1 MKTSNKQFD
10 QLFKQKMQELHF
22 EASDTHISELLKQT
36 KQQHKLL
43 RNKTWGKLS
52 IILIIVNAVVF
63 FQLHIRYNAKPPRY
77 QAQNNFENLTSFT
90 LANQT
95 IFTNQIANLNTQLAK
110 SNKVQSSEI
119 TQLNDQNSIE
129 NEEKWQ
135 ILAKKSLHEK
145 AKLNAYYSKH
155 APAISGIF
163 LYEGEKLKE
172 EKASQTQTIV
182 CGQNKEKTKIIIARS
197 RVATFKA
204 DSLAKENA
212 QGVCRPTGFDDDV
225 VIQYN
230 VFDKRALFGRFQAEH
245 IHWGMVRT
253 TKIAKP
259 EKPVNESKKEGVQP
273 SVKNANKAAQPKSSK
288 KSKQTKTVTNHA
300 SPSTRPQVHNHGV
313 RQYVE
318 PEYEEYDYFLKNDS
332 LIFISEGVNFVVLM
346 QPDGTILSKAEI
358 EITEPYVYYLGEK
371 RAYFDQKTGKTY
383 ICVATLYHYNF
394 YELEPANGQTKFL
407 FQTEEVWKNPDFQ
420 IENGMLNYSYKNKI
434 FNKKL

>member
-1 MKTSNKQFD
+1 MG
-10 QLFKQKMQELHF
+10 
-22 EASDTHISELLKQT
+22 QT
-36 KQQHKLL
+36 QHHLDH
-43 RNKTWGKLS
+43 RECRG
-52 IILIIVNAVVF
+52 V

-95 IFTNQIANLNTQLAK
+95 VFTNQITNLNTQLVK
-110 SNKVQSSEI
+110 NNKVELGEI
-119 TQLNDQNSIE
+119 MILNDQNSIE
-129 NEEKWQ
+129 TEENWQ
-135 ILAKKSLHEK
+135 KLAKKSLHEK
-145 AKLNAYYSKH
+145 TKLNAYHSKH
-155 APAISGIF
+155 APAISGLF
-163 LYEGEKLKE
+163 LFEGEKLKE
-172 EKASQTQTIV
+172 EKASNTQTIV

-197 RVATFKA
+197 RVANFKA

-212 QGVCRPTGFDDDV
+212 QGVCRPTGFDDDA

-245 IHWGMVRT
+245 IHWGLVRT

-259 EKPVNESKKEGVQP
+259 EKPFKEEKQP
-273 SVKNANKAAQPKSSK
+273 SAKEVKVPKTPKAPEK
-288 KSKQTKTVTNHA
+288 TKAKTTYVA
-300 SPSTRPQVHNHGV
+300 PSTRPEVHNHGV
-313 RQYVE
+313 RQYNE

-383 ICVATLYHYNF
+383 ICVATLYHFNF
-394 YELEPANGQTKFL
+394 YELEPANGQTTFL

-420 IENGMLNYSYKNKI
+420 IENGVLNYSNKNKTYS
-434 FNKKL
+434 KKI

>member
-52 IILIIVNAVVF
+52 IILIIVNAAVF
-63 FQLHIRYNAKPPRY
+63 FQLRIRYNAKPPRY

-90 LANQT
+90 LANQAT
-95 IFTNQIANLNTQLAK
+95 FTDQIANLNTQLTN
-110 SNKVQSSEI
+110 STKVESEEI
-119 TQLNDQNSIE
+119 STVNNQNIIKTEE
-129 NEEKWQ
+129 NWQ
-135 ILAKKSLHEK
+135 KLAKKSLHEK
-145 AKLNAYYSKH
+145 TKLNAYHSKH
-155 APAISGIF
+155 APVISGLF
-163 LYEGEKLKE
+163 LFEGEKLKE
-172 EKASQTQTIV
+172 EKASKTQTIV

-197 RVATFKA
+197 RVANFKA

-212 QGVCRPTGFDDDV
+212 QGVCRPTGFDDDA

-230 VFDKRALFGRFQAEH
+230 VFDKKALFSRFQAEH
-245 IHWGMVRT
+245 IHWGLVRT

-259 EKPVNESKKEGVQP
+259 EKPVKEEKQVSAKEVKVP
-273 SVKNANKAAQPKSSK
+273 KAPKAPEKTKAKATSVAPG
-288 KSKQTKTVTNHA
+288 
-300 SPSTRPQVHNHGV
+300 TRPQVHQHGV

-383 ICVATLYHYNF
+383 ICVATLYHFNF

-407 FQTEEVWKNPDFQ
+407 FHTEEVWKNPDFH
-420 IENGMLNYSYKNKI
+420 IENGVLNYSYKNKTYS
-434 FNKKL
+434 KKV

>member
-52 IILIIVNAVVF
+52 IILIIVNAAVF
-63 FQLHIRYNAKPPRY
+63 FQLRIRYNAKPPRY

-90 LANQT
+90 LANQAT
-95 IFTNQIANLNTQLAK
+95 FTDQITNLNTQLVK
-110 SNKVQSSEI
+110 STKVESSEI
-119 TQLNDQNSIE
+119 SILNNQNIVETEE
-129 NEEKWQ
+129 NWQ
-135 ILAKKSLHEK
+135 KLAKKSLHEK
-145 AKLNAYYSKH
+145 TKLNAYHSKH
-155 APAISGIF
+155 APAISGLF
-163 LYEGEKLKE
+163 LFEGEKLKE

-197 RVATFKA
+197 RVANFKA

-212 QGVCRPTGFDDDV
+212 QGVCRPTGFDDDA

-245 IHWGMVRT
+245 IHWGLVRT

-259 EKPVNESKKEGVQP
+259 EKPVKEEKQG
-273 SVKNANKAAQPKSSK
+273 SVKEVQVPKTPKAPEK
-288 KSKQTKTVTNHA
+288 TKAKTTYVA
-300 SPSTRPQVHNHGV
+300 PGTRPQVHQHGV

-383 ICVATLYHYNF
+383 ISVATLYHFNF

-407 FQTEEVWKNPDFQ
+407 FQTEEVWKNPDFH
-420 IENGMLNYSYKNKI
+420 IENGVLNYSNKNKTYS
-434 FNKKL
+434 KKV

>member
-10 QLFKQKMQELHF
+10 QLFRKKMQELHF
-22 EASDTHISELLKQT
+22 EASDAPISELLKQT
-36 KQQHKLL
+36 KQRHKLL

-52 IILIIVNAVVF
+52 IILIIVNAAVF
-63 FQLHIRYNAKPPRY
+63 FQLHIRYNAKAPRY
-77 QAQNNFENLTSFT
+77 QAQNNFENLTAFAFT
-90 LANQT
+90 NQT
-95 IFTNQIANLNTQLAK
+95 DFTNQISNQNTQLVK
-110 SNKVQSSEI
+110 NNEKESIEI
-119 TQLNDQNSIE
+119 SFLEDQNSSE
-129 NEEKWQ
+129 TQEKWQ
-135 ILAKKSLHEK
+135 KLAKKLLHEK
-145 AKLNAYYSKH
+145 TKLNAYHSKH
-155 APAISGIF
+155 APAINGVF
-163 LYEGEKLKE
+163 LFEGEKLKE
-172 EKASQTQTIV
+172 EKASNTQTIV

-197 RVATFKA
+197 RVANFKA

-212 QGVCRPTGFDDDV
+212 QGVCRPKGFDNDA

-245 IHWGMVRT
+245 IHWGLVRT

-259 EKPVNESKKEGVQP
+259 EKPNKEEKQV
-273 SVKNANKAAQPKSSK
+273 SEKEVTVPKT
-288 KSKQTKTVTNHA
+288 TKTPEKTKAKTTYVT
-300 SPSTRPQVHNHGV
+300 PTTRPQVHQHGV

-383 ICVATLYHYNF
+383 VCVATLYHFNF

-407 FQTEEVWKNPDFQ
+407 FQTDEIWNNPDFY
-420 IENGMLNYSYKNKI
+420 IENGELNYTYKNKAY
-434 FNKKL
+434 NKKV

>member
-1 MKTSNKQFD
+1 
-10 QLFKQKMQELHF
+10 
-22 EASDTHISELLKQT
+22 LLKQT

-52 IILIIVNAVVF
+52 IILIIVNAAVF
-63 FQLHIRYNAKPPRY
+63 FQLRIRYNAKPPRY

-90 LANQT
+90 LANQAT
-95 IFTNQIANLNTQLAK
+95 FTDQITNLNTQLVK
-110 SNKVQSSEI
+110 STKVESSEI
-119 TQLNDQNSIE
+119 SILNNQNIVETEE
-129 NEEKWQ
+129 NWQ
-135 ILAKKSLHEK
+135 KLAKKSLHEK
-145 AKLNAYYSKH
+145 TKLNAYHSKH
-155 APAISGIF
+155 APAISGLF
-163 LYEGEKLKE
+163 LFEGEKLKE

-197 RVATFKA
+197 RVANFKA

-212 QGVCRPTGFDDDV
+212 QGVCRPTGFDDDA

-245 IHWGMVRT
+245 IHWGLVRT

-259 EKPVNESKKEGVQP
+259 EKPVKEEKQG
-273 SVKNANKAAQPKSSK
+273 SVKEVQVPKTPKAPEK
-288 KSKQTKTVTNHA
+288 TKAKTTYVA
-300 SPSTRPQVHNHGV
+300 PGTRPQVHQHGV

-383 ICVATLYHYNF
+383 ISVATLYHFNF

-407 FQTEEVWKNPDFQ
+407 FQTEEVWKNPDFH
-420 IENGMLNYSYKNKI
+420 IENGVLNYSNKNKTYS
-434 FNKKL
+434 KKV

>member
-52 IILIIVNAVVF
+52 IILIIVNAAVF

-77 QAQNNFENLTSFT
+77 QAQNNFENITSFT

-95 IFTNQIANLNTQLAK
+95 VFTNQISNQHTNLIQT
-110 SNKVQSSEI
+110 NKGKTGEIALLIEENSSE
-119 TQLNDQNSIE
+119 TEE
-129 NEEKWQ
+129 NWQ
-135 ILAKKSLHEK
+135 KLAKKSLHDK
-145 AKLNAYYSKH
+145 AKLNAYHSKH
-155 APAISGIF
+155 APAISGLF
-163 LYEGEKLKE
+163 LFEGEKLKE
-172 EKASQTQTIV
+172 EKASKTQTIV

-197 RVATFKA
+197 RVANFKA

-212 QGVCRPTGFDDDV
+212 QGVCRPTGFDDDA

-230 VFDKRALFGRFQAEH
+230 VYDKSTLFRRFQAES
-245 IHWGMVRT
+245 IHWGLVRT

-259 EKPVNESKKEGVQP
+259 EKPIKEEKQP
-273 SVKNANKAAQPKSSK
+273 SAKEVKVPKTPKAPEK
-288 KSKQTKTVTNHA
+288 TKTKTSYVT
-300 SPSTRPQVHNHGV
+300 PSTRPQVHNHGV
-313 RQYVE
+313 RQYNE

-383 ICVATLYHYNF
+383 ICVATLYHFNF
-394 YELEPANGQTKFL
+394 YELEPANGQTTFL

-420 IENGMLNYSYKNKI
+420 IENGVLNYSNKNKTYS
-434 FNKKL
+434 KKV

>member
-10 QLFKQKMQELHF
+10 QLFRQKMQELHF
-22 EASDTHISELLKQT
+22 EASDAPISELLKQT

-52 IILIIVNAVVF
+52 IILIIVNAAVF

-77 QAQNNFENLTSFT
+77 QAQNNFENLTAFT
-90 LANQT
+90 FTNQT
-95 IFTNQIANLNTQLAK
+95 DFTNQISNQNTQLVK
-110 SNKVQSSEI
+110 NNEKESIEI
-119 TQLNDQNSIE
+119 SFLEGQNSSDTQ
-129 NEEKWQ
+129 EKWQ
-135 ILAKKSLHEK
+135 KLAKKLLHEK
-145 AKLNAYYSKH
+145 TKLNAYHSKL
-155 APAISGIF
+155 APAINGVF
-163 LYEGEKLKE
+163 LFDGEKLKE
-172 EKASQTQTIV
+172 EKASNTQTIV

-197 RVATFKA
+197 RVANFKA

-212 QGVCRPTGFDDDV
+212 QGVCRPTGFDDDA

-245 IHWGMVRT
+245 IHWGLVRT

-259 EKPVNESKKEGVQP
+259 EKPFKEEKQP
-273 SVKNANKAAQPKSSK
+273 SAKEVKVSKTPKAPEK
-288 KSKQTKTVTNHA
+288 TKAKTTYVA
-300 SPSTRPQVHNHGV
+300 PSTRPEVHNHGV
-313 RQYVE
+313 RQYNE

-383 ICVATLYHYNF
+383 VCVATLYHFNF
-394 YELEPANGQTKFL
+394 YELEPANGQTTFL
-407 FQTEEVWKNPDFQ
+407 FQTDEIWNNPDFH
-420 IENGMLNYSYKNKI
+420 IENGVLNYTYKNKAY
-434 FNKKL
+434 NKKV

>member
-52 IILIIVNAVVF
+52 IILIIVNAAVF

-77 QAQNNFENLTSFT
+77 QAQNNFENLTAFT
-90 LANQT
+90 FTNQT
-95 IFTNQIANLNTQLAK
+95 AFTNQISNQHTNLIQANKGKTG
-110 SNKVQSSEI
+110 EI
-119 TQLNDQNSIE
+119 ALLIE
-129 NEEKWQ
+129 ENRSKTEENWQ
-135 ILAKKSLHEK
+135 KLAKKSLHDK
-145 AKLNAYYSKH
+145 AKLNAYHSKH
-155 APAISGIF
+155 EPAISGLF
-163 LYEGEKLKE
+163 LFEGEKLKE
-172 EKASQTQTIV
+172 EKASKTQTIV

-197 RVATFKA
+197 RVANFKA

-212 QGVCRPTGFDDDV
+212 QGVCRPTGFDDDA

-230 VFDKRALFGRFQAEH
+230 VFDKKTLFGRFQAEH
-245 IHWGMVRT
+245 IHWGLVRT

-259 EKPVNESKKEGVQP
+259 EKSVKEEKQP
-273 SVKNANKAAQPKSSK
+273 SAKEVKVPKTPKAPEK
-288 KSKQTKTVTNHA
+288 TKAKTSYVT
-300 SPSTRPQVHNHGV
+300 PSTQVHNHGV
-313 RQYVE
+313 RQYNE

-383 ICVATLYHYNF
+383 ICVATLYHFNF
-394 YELEPANGQTKFL
+394 YELEPANGQTTFL
-407 FQTEEVWKNPDFQ
+407 FQTEEVWNNPDFH
-420 IENGMLNYSYKNKI
+420 IENGVLNYSNKNKTYC
-434 FNKKL
+434 KKV

>member
-10 QLFKQKMQELHF
+10 QLFRQKMQELHF
-22 EASDTHISELLKQT
+22 EASDMHISELLKQT

-52 IILIIVNAVVF
+52 IILIIVNAAVF
-63 FQLHIRYNAKPPRY
+63 FQLHIRYNAKAPRY
-77 QAQNNFENLTSFT
+77 QAQNNFENLTAFAFT
-90 LANQT
+90 NQT
-95 IFTNQIANLNTQLAK
+95 DFTNQISNQNTQLVK
-110 SNKVQSSEI
+110 NNEKESIEI
-119 TQLNDQNSIE
+119 SFLEDQNSSDTQ
-129 NEEKWQ
+129 EKWQ
-135 ILAKKSLHEK
+135 KLAKKLLHEK
-145 AKLNAYYSKH
+145 TKLNAYHSKH
-155 APAISGIF
+155 APAINGVF
-163 LYEGEKLKE
+163 LFDGEKLKE
-172 EKASQTQTIV
+172 EKASNTQTIV

-197 RVATFKA
+197 RVANFKA

-212 QGVCRPTGFDDDV
+212 QGVCRPTGFDDDA

-245 IHWGMVRT
+245 IHWGLVRT

-259 EKPVNESKKEGVQP
+259 EKPIKEEKQP
-273 SVKNANKAAQPKSSK
+273 SAKEVKVPKTPKAPEK
-288 KSKQTKTVTNHA
+288 TKTKTTYVTPAN
-300 SPSTRPQVHNHGV
+300 RPQVHQHGV

-383 ICVATLYHYNF
+383 VCVATLYHFNF
-394 YELEPANGQTKFL
+394 YELEPANGQTTFL
-407 FQTEEVWKNPDFQ
+407 FQTDEIWNNPDFH
-420 IENGMLNYSYKNKI
+420 IENGVLNYTYKNKAY
-434 FNKKL
+434 NKKV

>member
-52 IILIIVNAVVF
+52 IILIIVNAAVF
-63 FQLHIRYNAKPPRY
+63 FQLRIRYNAKPPRY

-90 LANQT
+90 LANQAT
-95 IFTNQIANLNTQLAK
+95 FTDQITNLNTQLVK
-110 SNKVQSSEI
+110 STKVESSEI
-119 TQLNDQNSIE
+119 SILNNQNIVETEE
-129 NEEKWQ
+129 NWQ
-135 ILAKKSLHEK
+135 KLAKKSLHEK
-145 AKLNAYYSKH
+145 TKLNAYHSKH
-155 APAISGIF
+155 APAISGLF
-163 LYEGEKLKE
+163 LFEGEKLKE

-197 RVATFKA
+197 RVANFKA

-212 QGVCRPTGFDDDV
+212 QGVCRPTGFDDDA

-245 IHWGMVRT
+245 IHWGLVRT

-259 EKPVNESKKEGVQP
+259 EKPVKEEKHV
-273 SVKNANKAAQPKSSK
+273 SEKEVKVPKAPKAPEK
-288 KSKQTKTVTNHA
+288 TKAKATTVA
-300 SPSTRPQVHNHGV
+300 PGTRPQVHQHGV

-383 ICVATLYHYNF
+383 ISVATLYHFNF

-407 FQTEEVWKNPDFQ
+407 FQTEEVWKNPDFH
-420 IENGMLNYSYKNKI
+420 IENGVLNYSNKNKTYS
-434 FNKKL
+434 KKV

>member
-22 EASDTHISELLKQT
+22 EASDMHISELLKQT
-36 KQQHKLL
+36 KQQNKLL

-52 IILIIVNAVVF
+52 IILIIVNAAVF

-90 LANQT
+90 LTHQAP
-95 IFTNQIANLNTQLAK
+95 FTNQIANLNTQLVK
-110 SNKVQSSEI
+110 NNKEESIGISF
-119 TQLNDQNSIE
+119 LDDQNSSYTEE
-129 NEEKWQ
+129 NWQ
-135 ILAKKSLHEK
+135 KLAKKSLHEK
-145 AKLNAYYSKH
+145 TKLNAYHSKH
-155 APAISGIF
+155 APAISGLF
-163 LYEGEKLKE
+163 LFEGEKLKE
-172 EKASQTQTIV
+172 EKASNTQTIV

-197 RVATFKA
+197 RVANFKA

-212 QGVCRPTGFDDDV
+212 QGVCRPTGFDDDA

-245 IHWGMVRT
+245 IHWGLVRT

-259 EKPVNESKKEGVQP
+259 EKPFKEEKQP
-273 SVKNANKAAQPKSSK
+273 SAKEVKVSKTPKAPEK
-288 KSKQTKTVTNHA
+288 TKAKTTYVA
-300 SPSTRPQVHNHGV
+300 PSTRPEVHNHGV
-313 RQYVE
+313 RQYNE

-383 ICVATLYHYNF
+383 ICVATLYHFNF
-394 YELEPANGQTKFL
+394 YELEPANGQTTFL

-420 IENGMLNYSYKNKI
+420 IENGVLNYSNKNKTYS
-434 FNKKL
+434 KKV

>member
-22 EASDTHISELLKQT
+22 EASDAHISELLKQT

-52 IILIIVNAVVF
+52 IILIIVNAAVF

-90 LANQT
+90 LANQAT
-95 IFTNQIANLNTQLAK
+95 FTDQIANLNTQLTN
-110 SNKVQSSEI
+110 STKVESDEI
-119 TQLNDQNSIE
+119 STVNNQNIVKTEE
-129 NEEKWQ
+129 NWQ
-135 ILAKKSLHEK
+135 KLAKKSLLEK
-145 AKLNAYYSKH
+145 TKLKAYHSKH
-155 APAISGIF
+155 APAISGLF
-163 LYEGEKLKE
+163 LFEGEKLKE
-172 EKASQTQTIV
+172 EKASKTQTIV

-197 RVATFKA
+197 RVANFKA

-212 QGVCRPTGFDDDV
+212 QGVCRPTGFDDDA

-230 VFDKRALFGRFQAEH
+230 VFDKKVLFGRFQAEH

-259 EKPVNESKKEGVQP
+259 EKTVKEEKHVSEKEVKVP
-273 SVKNANKAAQPKSSK
+273 KAPKAPEKTKAKATSVAPG
-288 KSKQTKTVTNHA
+288 
-300 SPSTRPQVHNHGV
+300 TRPQVHQHGV

-383 ICVATLYHYNF
+383 ICVATLYHFNF

-407 FQTEEVWKNPDFQ
+407 FQTDEVWKNPDFQ
-420 IENGMLNYSYKNKI
+420 IENGVLNYSNKNKTY
-434 FNKKL
+434 NKKL

>member
-10 QLFKQKMQELHF
+10 QLFRKKMQELHF
-22 EASDTHISELLKQT
+22 EASDAPISELLKQT
-36 KQQHKLL
+36 KQRHKLL

-52 IILIIVNAVVF
+52 IILIIVNAAVF
-63 FQLHIRYNAKPPRY
+63 FQLHIRYNAKAPRY
-77 QAQNNFENLTSFT
+77 QAQNNFENLTAFAFT
-90 LANQT
+90 NQT
-95 IFTNQIANLNTQLAK
+95 DFTNQISNQNTQLVK
-110 SNKVQSSEI
+110 NNEKESTEI
-119 TQLNDQNSIE
+119 SFLEDQNSSE
-129 NEEKWQ
+129 TQEKWQ
-135 ILAKKSLHEK
+135 KLAKKLLHEK
-145 AKLNAYYSKH
+145 TKLNAYHSKH
-155 APAISGIF
+155 APAINGVF
-163 LYEGEKLKE
+163 LFEGEKLKE
-172 EKASQTQTIV
+172 EKASNTQTIV

-197 RVATFKA
+197 RVANFKA

-212 QGVCRPTGFDDDV
+212 QGVCRPKGFDDDA

-245 IHWGMVRT
+245 IHWGLVRT

-259 EKPVNESKKEGVQP
+259 EKPNKEEKQVSAKEVKVSKT
-273 SVKNANKAAQPKSSK
+273 
-288 KSKQTKTVTNHA
+288 TKTPEKTKAKTTYVT
-300 SPSTRPQVHNHGV
+300 PTTRPQVHQHGV

-318 PEYEEYDYFLKNDS
+318 PEYEEFDYFLKNDS

-383 ICVATLYHYNF
+383 VCVATLYHFNF

-407 FQTEEVWKNPDFQ
+407 FQTDEIWNNPDFH
-420 IENGMLNYSYKNKI
+420 IENGELNYTYKNKAY
-434 FNKKL
+434 NKKV

>member
-22 EASDTHISELLKQT
+22 EASDTPISELLKQT
-36 KQQHKLL
+36 KQKQKLQ

-63 FQLHIRYNAKPPRY
+63 FQLHIRYNAKPQRH
-77 QAQNNFENLTSFT
+77 QAQNNFENVTSFT
-90 LANQT
+90 LANQA
-95 IFTNQIANLNTQLAK
+95 IFTNQISNQNTHNIKSTKVESGEIFILNR
-110 SNKVQSSEI
+110 
-119 TQLNDQNSIE
+119 QNIIKTEE
-129 NEEKWQ
+129 NWQ
-135 ILAKKSLHEK
+135 KIDPKSLK
-145 AKLNAYYSKH
+145 VKSKLHIYHSKQ
-155 APAISGIF
+155 APVISGVF
-163 LYEGEKLKE
+163 LFEGEKLKE
-172 EKASQTQTIV
+172 EKASNAQTII

-197 RVATFKA
+197 RVANFKA
-204 DSLAKENA
+204 DSLARENI
-212 QGVCRPTGFDDDV
+212 QGVCRPAGFDDDA

-245 IHWGMVRT
+245 IHWGLVRT

-259 EKPVNESKKEGVQP
+259 EKTNKKENQP
-273 SVKNANKAAQPKSSK
+273 TAEEVKVPKTPKAPEK
-288 KSKQTKTVTNHA
+288 TKAKTTYVT
-300 SPSTRPQVHNHGV
+300 PTTRPQVHQHGI
-313 RQYVE
+313 RQYIE

-371 RAYFDQKTGKTY
+371 RAYFDQKTGKIY
-383 ICVATLYHYNF
+383 VCIATLYHFNF

-407 FQTEEVWKNPDFQ
+407 FQIDEIWKDPDFK
-420 IENGMLNYSYKNKI
+420 IENGVLNYSIKNKSYR
-434 FNKKL
+434 KKV

>member
-52 IILIIVNAVVF
+52 IILIIVNAAVF

-90 LANQT
+90 LTRQAN
-95 IFTNQIANLNTQLAK
+95 FTNQIANLNSQPVK
-110 SNKVQSSEI
+110 NQQEESIEI
-119 TQLNDQNSIE
+119 SFLNEQNSGETAE
-129 NEEKWQ
+129 NWQ
-135 ILAKKSLHEK
+135 KLAKKSLHEK
-145 AKLNAYYSKH
+145 TKLNAFHSKD
-155 APAISGIF
+155 APAISGVF
-163 LYEGEKLKE
+163 LFEGEKLKE
-172 EKASQTQTIV
+172 EKASKTQTIV

-197 RVATFKA
+197 RVANFKA

-212 QGVCRPTGFDDDV
+212 QGVCRPTGFDDDA

-245 IHWGMVRT
+245 IHWGLVRT

-259 EKPVNESKKEGVQP
+259 EKPVREEKQLPAKE
-273 SVKNANKAAQPKSSK
+273 VKVPKTPKAPEK
-288 KSKQTKTVTNHA
+288 TKAKATYT
-300 SPSTRPQVHNHGV
+300 SPTTRPQVHQHGV

-332 LIFISEGVNFVVLM
+332 LIFISEGVNFVLLM

-383 ICVATLYHYNF
+383 VCVATLHHFNF

-407 FQTEEVWKNPDFQ
+407 FQTEEVWKNPDFE
-420 IENGMLNYSYKNKI
+420 IENGVLNYSNKNKTYS
-434 FNKKL
+434 KKV

>member
-22 EASDTHISELLKQT
+22 EASDTPISELLKQT

-52 IILIIVNAVVF
+52 IILIIVNAAVF
-63 FQLHIRYNAKPPRY
+63 FQLHFRSNTKTPGY
-77 QAQNNFENLTSFT
+77 QAQNNFENLTAFT
-90 LANQT
+90 FTNQT
-95 IFTNQIANLNTQLAK
+95 AFTNQISHQNTLLVK
-110 SNKVQSSEI
+110 GNKIETGTISI
-119 TQLNDQNSIE
+119 LNDPNIIE
-129 NEEKWQ
+129 NEENWQ
-135 ILAKKSLHEK
+135 KLAKKSLHEK
-145 AKLNAYYSKH
+145 TKLNAYRSKL

-163 LYEGEKLKE
+163 LFEGEKLKE
-172 EKASQTQTIV
+172 EKASNTQTIV

-197 RVATFKA
+197 RVANFKA

-212 QGVCRPTGFDDDV
+212 QGVCRPTGFDDDA

-230 VFDKRALFGRFQAEH
+230 VYDKSTLFRRFQAES
-245 IHWGMVRT
+245 IHWGLVRT

-259 EKPVNESKKEGVQP
+259 EKSVKEPTKEDVQP
-273 SVKNANKAAQPKSSK
+273 SVKKANNTAQPKSNK
-288 KSKQTKTVTNHA
+288 APQKTKTATTYEA
-300 SPSTRPQVHNHGV
+300 PSTRPQVHNHSLH
-313 RQYVE
+313 QYNE
-318 PEYEEYDYFLKNDS
+318 PEYEEYNYYVKNDS
-332 LIFISEGVNFVVLM
+332 LVFISDKVNFVVLM

-383 ICVATLYHYNF
+383 ICVATLYHFNF

-420 IENGMLNYSYKNKI
+420 IENGVLNYSNKNKTYS
-434 FNKKL
+434 KKV

>member
-36 KQQHKLL
+36 KQQHKML

-52 IILIIVNAVVF
+52 IILIIVNAAVF

-77 QAQNNFENLTSFT
+77 QAQNNFENLTAFT
-90 LANQT
+90 FTNQT
-95 IFTNQIANLNTQLAK
+95 AFTNQISNQHTNLIQT
-110 SNKVQSSEI
+110 NKLQSSEI
-119 TQLNDQNSIE
+119 VILNDQNSIE
-129 NEEKWQ
+129 TEENWQ
-135 ILAKKSLHEK
+135 KLAKKSLHDK
-145 AKLNAYYSKH
+145 AKLNAYHSKH
-155 APAISGIF
+155 APAISGLF
-163 LYEGEKLKE
+163 LFEGEKLKE
-172 EKASQTQTIV
+172 EKASKTQTIV

-197 RVATFKA
+197 RVANFKA

-212 QGVCRPTGFDDDV
+212 QGVCRPTGFDDDA

-230 VFDKRALFGRFQAEH
+230 VFDKKTLFGRFQAEH
-245 IHWGMVRT
+245 IHWGLVRT

-259 EKPVNESKKEGVQP
+259 EKPVKEEKQP
-273 SVKNANKAAQPKSSK
+273 SAKEVKVPKTPKAPEK
-288 KSKQTKTVTNHA
+288 TKAKTSYVT
-300 SPSTRPQVHNHGV
+300 PSTRPQVHNHGV
-313 RQYVE
+313 RQYNE

-383 ICVATLYHYNF
+383 ICVATLYHFNF
-394 YELEPANGQTKFL
+394 YELEPANGQTTFL

-420 IENGMLNYSYKNKI
+420 IENGVLNYSNKNKTYS
-434 FNKKL
+434 KKV